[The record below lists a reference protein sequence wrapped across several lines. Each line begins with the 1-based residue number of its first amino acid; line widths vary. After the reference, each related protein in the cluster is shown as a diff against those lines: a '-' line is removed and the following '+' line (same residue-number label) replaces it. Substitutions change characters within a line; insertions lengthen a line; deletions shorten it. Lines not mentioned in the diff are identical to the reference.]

1 MSFVVI
7 TTERLELVLQTP
19 EETLAFVEAMPPE
32 DRAEISPDW
41 IARVKQT
48 KAGDP
53 WSLGY
58 TVIERES
65 KASVGGCAFK
75 GPPVDGMV
83 EIAYGIDEPH
93 RCKGYATEAANGLGL
108 SNAARSW
115 TPRMGWCAGGRGCV
129 RQGADAPGDQTS
141 SNSSLRLL
149 SRPCSSL
156 CRGSRVERTAF
167 WLSQ

>member
-7 TTERLELVLQTP
+7 PTERLELVLQTP

-93 RCKGYATEAANGLGL
+93 RCKGYATEAANGLTEFAPHPGPGPRGPRPL
-108 SNAARSW
+108 QARQ
-115 TPRMGWCAGGRGCV
+115 RAVG
-129 RQGADAPGDQTS
+129 
-141 SNSSLRLL
+141 
-149 SRPCSSL
+149 SRP
-156 CRGSRVERTAF
+156 GEVRV
-167 WLSQ
+167 

>member
-75 GPPVDGMV
+75 GPPVDGTV

-93 RCKGYATEAANGLGL
+93 RCKGYATEAANGLTEFALIQDQVHVVRAHSKTDNGPSARVLEKCGFEQRGEVMDPEDGL
-108 SNAARSW
+108 VCRW
-115 TPRMGWCAGGRGCV
+115 ERVRPAGR
-129 RQGADAPGDQTS
+129 
-141 SNSSLRLL
+141 
-149 SRPCSSL
+149 
-156 CRGSRVERTAF
+156 
-167 WLSQ
+167 

>member
-93 RCKGYATEAANGLGL
+93 RCKGYTTEAANGLTEFASSRTRSTWSAPTPSPTTGRRLASWRSAGL

-129 RQGADAPGDQTS
+129 RQG
-141 SNSSLRLL
+141 
-149 SRPCSSL
+149 
-156 CRGSRVERTAF
+156 E
-167 WLSQ
+167 